1 MAIQWADDFSRYG
14 TGPESVTA
22 MLDGLPYAIIGTSGN
37 GGVVVDPDP
46 SAGGGQRAFRIGYN
60 GNDWP
65 NDFRIALPT
74 VVSTKLGG
82 CFRAWVSSLPGYL
95 AARPAL
101 FGTQRADGGYL
112 AYMRVE
118 LNGAI
123 QIVGRVSNALTVVAD
138 SVNPIVSPNSWNHY
152 EFIHNKAAGT
162 VQLYVNGILR
172 LTANGLD
179 TADNIVLVNFAF
191 RNGATIGPTTYIKDL
206 VLWDGTGSFNND
218 VAGTVVVGRLRPNE
232 DVSLGDWTNPFTSAP
247 AFASL
252 RNTIPYNAATVASNV
267 ATEQTFQVGG
277 VFYRFTTG
285 SVNAGTPDGSS
296 ANPWLL
302 RYASTPSTENAET
315 LRKAIDANGVAGTDY
330 SSALTA
336 HPTLRSGYRVS
347 QQTFVFPKDGTSTVF
362 TFSTVNNLTW
372 LNTGNMLVGPGT
384 VQDGSYLSAGIP
396 PSAGMRV
403 RFDDLP
409 DDVTSV
415 RALIMVSRHKKSD
428 GGDANIQTALS
439 PNNTDWDTGA
449 DRPITTAFQ
458 YDFDVSETSPV
469 TTTYWTPV
477 EVNSVIGRVTRTV

>member
-14 TGPESVTA
+14 TGSASVTA
-22 MLDGLPYAIIGTSGN
+22 MLDGLPYAIIGSGGN
-37 GGVVVDPDP
+37 PGVTTDPDP
-46 SAGGGQRAFRIGYN
+46 EASGAQRAFRIGFD
-60 GNDWP
+60 GNSWP
-65 NDFRIALPT
+65 TDFRIALPT

-82 CFRAWVSSLPGYL
+82 CFRAWLSRLP
-95 AARPAL
+95 AMPSERPAL
-101 FGTQRADGGYL
+101 FGTQRSNGDYL
-112 AYMRVE
+112 AYMRIE
-118 LNGAI
+118 LNGSI

-152 EFIHNKAAGT
+152 EFIHDKAAGT
-162 VQLYVNGILR
+162 IGLYVNGILR
-172 LTANGLD
+172 LSATGLD
-179 TADNIVLVNFAF
+179 TADNITLVNFSY
-191 RNGATIGPTTYIKDL
+191 RNGATIGPITYIKDL

-218 VAGTVVVGRLRPNE
+218 VAGTVVVGRLQPNE
-232 DVSLGDWTNPFTSAP
+232 DVSIGDWTNPFTSAA

-252 RNTIPYNAATVASNV
+252 RNIIPYNAATVASNV
-267 ATEQTFQVGG
+267 ATGQTFQVGG
-277 VFYRFTTG
+277 VYYRYTTG
-285 SVNAGTPDGSS
+285 SVDTGTPNGSS

-302 RYASTPSTENAET
+302 RYASSPSTENAET
-315 LRKAIDANGVAGTDY
+315 LRKAIDGNGVAGTDY

-336 HPTLRSGYRVS
+336 HPTIRSGYRAS
-347 QQTFVFPKDGTSTVF
+347 QQVFVFPKDGVSTVF

-372 LNTGNMLVGPGT
+372 LNTGNMLIGPGT
-384 VQDGSYLSAGIP
+384 VQDGSYLSAGLP
-396 PSAGMRV
+396 PSAGVRV

-439 PNNTDWDTGA
+439 PNDIDWDTGA

-469 TTTYWTPV
+469 STTYWTPV
-477 EVNSVIGRVTRTV
+477 EVNNLIGRVTRTV